1 MCRPPMIS
9 GGKLSERFL
18 LSTVICIAFWGAS
31 LLQAPRVPPQW
42 GGVNKAI
49 PTDSACMHLVV
60 AGALP
65 NKIKQCPTNRYV
77 ALTDN
82 GETESQKDELI
93 PVLCLIA

>member
-42 GGVNKAI
+42 GDESKSI
-49 PTDSACMHLVV
+49 PTDSVCMHLVV
-60 AGALP
+60 AVTLSNNSRA
-65 NKIKQCPTNRYV
+65 
-77 ALTDN
+77 
-82 GETESQKDELI
+82 
-93 PVLCLIA
+93 VLLQDISRTQ